1 MRITVCFEQF
11 PGRGNARHRSM
22 LIALEDLHL
31 DHLWVVS
38 PGDQAYD
45 LDDKISVIPV
55 ADLTRMS
62 SLIG

>member
-1 MRITVCFEQF
+1 
-11 PGRGNARHRSM
+11 M

-31 DHLWVVS
+31 AHLWVVY

-45 LDDKISVIPV
+45 LDDKISVIPM
-55 ADLTRMS
+55 ADLTRLT